1 MSKVSLNYG
10 WDFLIL
16 PIGRVSGSHQWCRS
30 SGLDFHSSHK
40 PISSRNYLDDSAH
53 VALPSWQWF
62 IHKKHK
68 ISTSAFRRGLCHFC
82 LSCKAGTYSF
92 NHLFQKWSAKICA
105 CRHFFLTKISS
116 FTKDPGGKAW
126 TGLCSNRWF
135 GVKGSQS
142 FGSSEAGES
151 GLEFKIDST
160 SVRTVVNTSSS
171 TRLFARIAFR
181 AVRVL
186 RISLSQT
193 PLACEAL
200 GGWNTHWHPF
210 WSSSS
215 WICFWFQ
222 SSTAVVI
229 SLSAPTK
236 LDPLS
241 E

>member
-1 MSKVSLNYG
+1 MGRTNNVEAPILTSTVRTSPSLPRTTLTTRSIRHCPLGN
-10 WDFLIL
+10 
-16 PIGRVSGSHQWCRS
+16 GSSTRS
-30 SGLDFHSSHK
+30 T
-40 PISSRNYLDDSAH
+40 IS
-53 VALPSWQWF
+53 PT
-62 IHKKHK
+62 
-68 ISTSAFRRGLCHFC
+68 STFRRGLCHFS
-82 LSCKAGTYSF
+82 LSCKAGIYSF
-92 NHLFQKWSAKICA
+92 NHLFQKCSAKICV
-105 CRHFFLTKISS
+105 CRHFFLTRISS
-116 FTKDPGGKAW
+116 FTKDPGGKVW
-126 TGLCSNRWF
+126 TVRCSNRWL

-171 TRLFARIAFR
+171 TRPLPRIAFR

-193 PLACEAL
+193 PLACEAF
-200 GGWNTHWHPF
+200 GGWNTYWHPLC
-210 WSSSS
+210 SSSS

-222 SSTAVVI
+222 FSMAVVI
-229 SLSAPTK
+229 SLSALTK